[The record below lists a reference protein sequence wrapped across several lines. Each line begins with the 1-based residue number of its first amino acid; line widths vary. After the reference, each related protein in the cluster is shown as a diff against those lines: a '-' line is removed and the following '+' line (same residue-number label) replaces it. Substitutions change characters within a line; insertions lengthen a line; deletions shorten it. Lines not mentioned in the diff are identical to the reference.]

1 MKFFRDID
9 SALKPLTLL
18 GYTFQKYDDHF
29 VFYRLETN
37 LLNIPEVI
45 DRVDETSLLNIPEV
59 MDQVNETSML
69 SCVTRVQLYLYPI
82 GFVTEERGCRLK
94 RGSMMQNVSNYIK
107 LEGEQTFNIL
117 HELKELKFKKKK
129 EYFRPMLLDIHFFKS
144 YTSLQTYRLL
154 MKEFQSPS
162 LPLLKKITEGNLDAV
177 KCTKS

>member
-9 SALKPLTLL
+9 SVLKPLTLL

-45 DRVDETSLLNIPEV
+45 DR
-59 MDQVNETSML
+59 VNETSML

-129 EYFRPMLLDIHFFKS
+129 RIFSSNVIGYSLLQKLYFLTNIPIINERVSISILAS
-144 YTSLQTYRLL
+144 
-154 MKEFQSPS
+154 
-162 LPLLKKITEGNLDAV
+162 TEKDY
-177 KCTKS
+177 

>member
-1 MKFFRDID
+1 MNFFRDID

-45 DRVDETSLLNIPEV
+45 DR
-59 MDQVNETSML
+59 VNETSML

-129 EYFRPMLLDIHFFKS
+129 RIFSSNVIGYSLLQKLYFLTNIPIINERVSISILAS
-144 YTSLQTYRLL
+144 
-154 MKEFQSPS
+154 
-162 LPLLKKITEGNLDAV
+162 TEKDY
-177 KCTKS
+177 

>member
-59 MDQVNETSML
+59 IDQVNETSML

-129 EYFRPMLLDIHFFKS
+129 RIFSSNVIGYSLLQKLYFLTNIPIINERVSIFILAS
-144 YTSLQTYRLL
+144 
-154 MKEFQSPS
+154 
-162 LPLLKKITEGNLDAV
+162 TEKDY
-177 KCTKS
+177 

>member
-45 DRVDETSLLNIPEV
+45 DR
-59 MDQVNETSML
+59 VNETSML

-129 EYFRPMLLDIHFFKS
+129 RIFSSNVIGYSLLQKLYFLTNIPIINERVSISILAS
-144 YTSLQTYRLL
+144 
-154 MKEFQSPS
+154 
-162 LPLLKKITEGNLDAV
+162 TEKDY
-177 KCTKS
+177 